1 MHTRADKRNNN
12 KKQFS
17 PFTSVSGY
25 SSRRTSRPIYY
36 YYIGTTVLHQHY
48 NRIPYTYMYSSSV
61 YESIDNSYIIVIIIE

>member
-17 PFTSVSGY
+17 PVTSVSGH
-25 SSRRTSRPIYY
+25 SIRRTSRPIYYYYY

-48 NRIPYTYMYSSSV
+48 NRVPYTYMYSSSV
-61 YESIDNSYIIVIIIE
+61 YESIDNS